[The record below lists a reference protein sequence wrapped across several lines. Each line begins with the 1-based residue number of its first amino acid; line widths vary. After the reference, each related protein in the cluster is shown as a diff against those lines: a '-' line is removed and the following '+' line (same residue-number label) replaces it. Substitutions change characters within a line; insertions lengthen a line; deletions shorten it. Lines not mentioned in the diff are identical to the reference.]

1 MKILNNILFAG
12 ILDQI
17 TKAFGA
23 NNSQMGLLQ
32 TAFIISYMIFAPLF
46 GYLGKNFLRQDN
58 EKKSSF
64 FYYKKYL
71 PSEVFSLF

>member
-1 MKILNNILFAG
+1 MIKDTNILFSG

-46 GYLGKNFLRQDN
+46 GYLGKL
-58 EKKSSF
+58 
-64 FYYKKYL
+64 
-71 PSEVFSLF
+71 